1 MKRDSMTY
9 KILIVDD
16 SKLARMSVA
25 KLLSG
30 LRPGWTRLEAA
41 QADQAL
47 KVVTDSQPDVVLLD
61 FNMPGRDGLDLAD
74 ELHNRNPAMPI
85 ALISANV
92 QVEIVNRAREAG
104 ATFLPKPLTED
115 ALAAF
120 LADADQRLAGV

>member
-1 MKRDSMTY
+1 MTY

-41 QADQAL
+41 NADEAV
-47 KVVTDSQPDVVLLD
+47 KIVTDSEPDVVLLD
-61 FNMPGRDGLDLAD
+61 FNMPGRDGLDLAE
-74 ELHNRNPAMPI
+74 ELHKHRPSMPV

-92 QVEIVNRAREAG
+92 QVEIVNRAGNAG
-104 ATFLPKPLTED
+104 ATFLPKPLVEE
-115 ALAAF
+115 ALATF
-120 LADADQRLAGV
+120 LTDAERRLAAA